1 MSAPV
6 IQPSNPSGGAPLAPG
21 AGSAGANTT
30 INPTETRVQQEAAA
44 AQAAQQA
51 SAAYAKRERDVR
63 EYTDALVDYHGLPDE
78 FRSTEAPDMT
88 MLNRRGSEISSLR
101 SPNGVDLAANARS
114 AETQRFADW
123 EQDQQFEGDKLHRA
137 RDYLYY
143 QRERAAANT
152 TGYFNA
158 GLGKIEK
165 DLIDVQQAY
174 NEARLN
180 GREFSWDGKTYT
192 VDEIANLES
201 SGMPDWKSSQWM
213 KESRLANPTGGRA
226 GILLDPTSSESQ
238 QKLEAEYQEYLK
250 FRDTPLTFENKVY
263 MPRVASGRIAADAA
277 QNAARVE
284 YNAAQN
290 ADLAGRIAMAES
302 MGISLDTLSKLDASY
317 RATAAAE
324 APFSPQTIDI
334 SGMDANTK
342 HALMVD
348 LGLKTFDELDALIES
363 RNNQIIEAY
372 NAGYSSPE
380 AMQAAEKAAWTA
392 YQNRSAAEQ
401 TNPVLRDYAQAVE
414 NSRVYDELG
423 LPTGLTIP
431 VTEHSLSLTTGA
443 LRNSILNELNKQ
455 NEVKNTANNLQISE
469 YTKEQQAKDIVNRFP
484 NAGNTLGA
492 EILKGSLND
501 AKLTADTF
509 LFTPEGKLS
518 PAVSVY
524 SPAGLF
530 LSIASLGNADTWEKR
545 IAQYNQYD
553 NSGNERNL
561 AALYTGINAA
571 SLLGGGAAASWA
583 GSKLAPYITKLE
595 SVIPDAKAAA
605 KAAAASAP
613 VGTNP
618 TIEAFTAGSSNLIKS
633 VAVPAAKYT
642 IPAAYVMG
650 VAPSGIDSAYDIPI
664 IEQLGKTG
672 DTIGDMGK
680 SIGYERGAAGIAGSI
695 IGSYLSSLL
704 NTPGYIAASGI
715 GTVNLAKSQNPISEF
730 QNNIIN
736 SGTDIVRTSASDPI
750 SAIGELMGI
759 SKGIHATAQAGSKG
773 LRSAGMASGIVRGD
787 IRYAPGLHTTGEGY
801 LSAIYSGAIKP
812 EYANTAAR
820 LETAPSVWIKTG
832 FNTDEPGIIQYGI
845 SYTPEK
851 AGNIGR
857 NIRVGETSV
866 FGESTGIWKD
876 PITQQMSIDLSR
888 EGISRGR
895 PIRPGAFAVNA
906 PGESATLLSYL
917 NSESQ
922 ILRNDIR
929 EIVNAVFPGSGSLVA
944 DTRSVTVM
952 PYQTRSYTPGS
963 YKQVYDQLQSSGIK
977 KINGRSSWDLTK
989 EMGNPEI
996 PYAVPTPKHYQ
1007 WDPSVRS
1014 LAEKEIYLA
1023 SDVSHFLP
1031 ISGQQI
1037 IGITPEGL
1045 KIRRVYANDEIP
1057 RSILGRLGENIKRNT
1072 DIILNPAVIGR
1083 GVSPIVNRKITEYEA
1098 MEAAFR
1104 FAELVSNSRI
1114 GDRTNHGTSH
1124 VSAVNRNM
1132 QLLREL
1138 QPNKYRGVSE
1148 QTAELT
1154 AYLHDAAKN
1163 TSKEQF
1169 ARGHGEVIGDII
1181 RSGASLDPRTYLR
1194 KEAIKDFETTL
1205 GTEGTKRLN
1214 RMLEYYNSL
1223 TPKERSRIANAISQH
1238 STNLGSHSGWV
1249 DPEYGVIS
1257 PNNFLHRLIPPDP
1270 LSQLLSDS
1278 DRIDLKRFFPDND
1291 AWRPMQSLMFT
1302 PAEVVTKVYE
1312 RNYGI
1317 PKTPVKQK
1325 PSQYIEYY
1333 AGMPVK
1339 AANKID
1345 SEYKPRS
1352 ASISARIGG
1361 AIGYSG
1367 IEKSRGYP
1375 VGYTGKPTGYPVGYT
1390 GKPTSYPVGYTGKPT
1405 GYPVGYTGKPTG
1417 YPVGYTGKPTG
1428 YPVGYTGKPIDLI
1441 NPPIKRRKKES
1452 EQEKYRKYRKIK
1464 PQNLDH
1470 TSILDPLQAINPKTK
1485 SYMTNTRTPKAR
1497 GTLYEFNGII
1507 SPTPPAWATE
1517 SPKKKPTKKTKT
1529 KNKPSKRKQTTHR
1542 HTQKTN
1548 KPTQKRR

>member
-51 SAAYAKRERDVR
+51 SAAYAKREKQID
-63 EYTDALVDYHGLPDE
+63 DAAEERKKRVDESELRGWGARAEGAVD
-78 FRSTEAPDMT
+78 APDREMIERGT
-88 MLNRRGSEISSLR
+88 TQIRSLNTNTRGKTNL
-101 SPNGVDLAANARS
+101 GDLAR
-114 AETQRFADW
+114 AEESKKFAAWDVA
-123 EQDQQFEGDKLHRA
+123 EQKRA
-137 RDYLYY
+137 YEEELSLEEAKWNYAAFMMA
-143 QRERAAANT
+143 QREGAA
-152 TGYFNA
+152 
-158 GLGKIEK
+158 
-165 DLIDVQQAY
+165 QA
-174 NEARLN
+174 E
-180 GREFSWDGKTYT
+180 
-192 VDEIANLES
+192 
-201 SGMPDWKSSQWM
+201 
-213 KESRLANPTGGRA
+213 RLAATRA
-226 GILLDPTSSESQ
+226 QNEYIENKHKLMVDMGFKTFDELDQ
-238 QKLEAEYQEYLK
+238 AVQDYKEYQASQ
-250 FRDTPLTFENKVY
+250 PLFG
-263 MPRVASGRIAADAA
+263 P
-277 QNAARVE
+277 
-284 YNAAQN
+284 
-290 ADLAGRIAMAES
+290 
-302 MGISLDTLSKLDASY
+302 
-317 RATAAAE
+317 
-324 APFSPQTIDI
+324 APPKTIDI
-334 SGMDANTK
+334 SSMDVNAK

-348 LGLKTFDELDALIES
+348 LGLKTFDELDTAIKTY
-363 RNNQIIEAY
+363 NDTAIKAY
-372 NAGYSSPE
+372 NAGYNSPAE
-380 AMQAAEKAAWTA
+380 MQAAEKAAWTA

-977 KINGRSSWDLTK
+977 KINGMSSWDLTK

-1138 QPNKYRGVSE
+1138 QPNKYRGISE

-1405 GYPVGYTGKPTG
+1405 GYPVGYTGKP
-1417 YPVGYTGKPTG
+1417 
-1428 YPVGYTGKPIDLI
+1428 IDLI

-1470 TSILDPLQAINPKTK
+1470 ASILDPLQAINPKTK